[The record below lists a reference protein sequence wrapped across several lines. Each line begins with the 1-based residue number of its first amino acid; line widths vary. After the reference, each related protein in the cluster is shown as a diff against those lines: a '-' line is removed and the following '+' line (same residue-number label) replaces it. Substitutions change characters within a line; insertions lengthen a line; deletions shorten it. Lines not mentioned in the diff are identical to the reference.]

1 MKNILTRSALVL
13 AATLTAGAANA
24 NTTYGVFCA
33 DGEIEVDMRSLQEM
47 VSARGNNTC
56 QLGRYQLMGDADRF
70 AQKNF
75 GGVGASCSC

>member
-1 MKNILTRSALVL
+1 MTRASFCCATVL
-13 AATLTAGAANA
+13 FATFMGTAANA

-33 DGEIEVDMRSLQEM
+33 NGEVEVDMRSHEQM

-56 QLGRYQLMGDADRF
+56 QLSRFDLMGDADRF